1 MEVLSAPVN
10 KQMKP
15 GRLRLF
21 SKIRCVVMHSVIVG
35 AKIDERTS
43 GVGMIAERHHF
54 SDSKAKK
61 LVGC

>member
-1 MEVLSAPVN
+1 
-10 KQMKP
+10 
-15 GRLRLF
+15 
-21 SKIRCVVMHSVIVG
+21 MHSVIVG